1 MTKSRQIPKKW
12 DKSYFLVE
20 QVKVAMVNTMQLNK
34 AAAASRWLIDPS
46 SWGLVSNVTTH

>member
-1 MTKSRQIPKKW
+1 MTKSSRIPKKW

-20 QVKVAMVNTMQLNK
+20 LKVAMVNTMQLNK

-46 SWGLVSNVTTH
+46 FWGLVSNVTTD